1 MDRKYKLIV
10 DSLGREKFK
19 FNEPLKNYT
28 ALEVGGPAKLF
39 FVAFSLREL
48 VQIVKLCRQLSL
60 PFFIFGTGSKMMISD
75 SGYDG
80 LVIKNRSHEIATIS
94 VKGKA
99 TRFGIGVEEAL
110 VEADSGVSISKFC
123 EYLDSQNLDSNQFSN
138 TAGSIGG
145 NLLIN
150 RFLQSKAKSIKVLDQ
165 TSEID
170 EISAMG
176 LKVNRQIIL
185 SAVFKIKAKVF

>member
-1 MDRKYKLIV
+1 MDSKFKLII
-10 DSLGREKFK
+10 DLFGREKFK

-28 ALEVGGPAKLF
+28 ALGVGGPAKLF
-39 FVAFSLREL
+39 FVAFSLQEL
-48 VQIVKLCRQLSL
+48 IKIVKMCRELSL
-60 PFFIFGTGSKMMISD
+60 PLFIFGTGSKMMISD
-75 SGYDG
+75 VGYDG
-80 LVIKNRSHEIATIS
+80 LVIKNRTHQIQTIS
-94 VKGKA
+94 VKGRA

-123 EYLDSQNLDSNQFSN
+123 EYLQSQNLDSSLFKNIP
-138 TAGSIGG
+138 GSIGG

-170 EISAMG
+170 EISAMS
-176 LKVNRQIIL
+176 LKVNKQIIL
-185 SAVFKIKAKVF
+185 SAVFKIKAKDF